1 MRLTDAQWIF
11 FDMGST
17 LIDETASYLGWF
29 RAAATHTHGAL
40 TAEDIEREYC
50 AGMAR
55 YAPTVS
61 KQLEPFGFRG
71 NSTRL
76 YPSELD
82 SPYPQAERVLSA
94 LSCRYKL
101 GIIANQNPGAHE
113 RLEKYGLR
121 KHFKFVVASA
131 EVGFAKPDERIF
143 RLALNLADC
152 APEHAVMV
160 GDRPDNDIF
169 PAKRLGMRTVRVM
182 QGYARFQPP
191 RIREHEADM
200 TVESIEALPALF
212 LPAE

>member
-1 MRLTDAQWIF
+1 MRLTDAQWMF

-55 YAPTVS
+55 HAPTVS

-82 SPYPQAERVLSA
+82 KPYPQAEAVLTA
-94 LSCRYKL
+94 LSGRYML
-101 GIIANQNPGAHE
+101 GVIANQNHGAHA
-113 RLEKYGLR
+113 RLEGYGLR
-121 KHFKFVVASA
+121 RYFRFVLASA
-131 EVGFAKPDERIF
+131 EVGLAKPDERIF
-143 RLALNLADC
+143 LLALKLAHC
-152 APEHAVMV
+152 APEYAVMV
-160 GDRPDNDIF
+160 GDRPDNDIY
-169 PAKRLGMRTVRVM
+169 PAKRLGMRTVRVT

-191 RIREHEADM
+191 RTREHEADM
-200 TVESIEALPALF
+200 TVESIAELPALF